1 MPYYWEHTN
10 TELRLNT
17 AFTHGGTSYPRQW
30 LQRSTE
36 AQRTELGL
44 VWRDAPVYKNKKYYR
59 NYLLM
64 DGTVKSDP
72 LPVDG
77 LRDKQIEAIKR
88 VAASKL
94 VSSDWM
100 VVRAAEGGTAVRQD
114 WADWRAAVR
123 AASNAAEAA
132 VEAADFEGLQV
143 LQQDWPESPEEKVMR
158 EEAAVLLAEAAAAIN
173 AGR

>member
-1 MPYYWEHTN
+1 MPYYWNDTN

-17 AFTHGGTSYPRQW
+17 AFTHGGTSFPRQW

-36 AQRTELGL
+36 AQRTEIGL
-44 VWRDAPVYKNKKYYR
+44 VWRDAPVYKNEAYYR

-77 LRDKQIEAIKR
+77 LRVRQIEAIKKA
-88 VAASKL
+88 AASKL

-100 VVRAAEGGTAVRQD
+100 VVRAAEGGTAVPQD
-114 WADWRAAVR
+114 WADWRVAIR

-132 VEAADFEGLQV
+132 VGAADFEGLQV
-143 LQQDWPESPEEKVMR
+143 LQQDWPESPEEKNENALRRFEAVVEGLL
-158 EEAAVLLAEAAAAIN
+158 EEE
-173 AGR
+173 